1 MGRRGEGSGRGR
13 KLKSEG
19 DDLCCEEASTR
30 KENIACFF
38 FLTKGNKE
46 VYFPGG
52 GEGEG
57 RDCRGMW

>member
-1 MGRRGEGSGRGR
+1 MRETTCVA
-13 KLKSEG
+13 KKQAHVKKIL
-19 DDLCCEEASTR
+19 LV
-30 KENIACFF
+30 FF